1 MTNGNTEPFGVGM
14 KHETITI
21 EMKKETAVMMI
32 WLAAGMLLVLSAFF
46 LFGESNSLWEPL
58 MGAGIAG
65 GVYLTTLV
73 VYCTRPPISFRR
85 RWITIGMTALTAA
98 AAVVGWAGQKERSQW
113 QRETLLSIRTV
124 IGGGIAFHATTDILR
139 KPFEEFHAQQG
150 RVRKSLGET
159 FLARYS
165 KSKVG
170 ANIYTSESQGDS
182 LQVILERVD
191 DQKVVLV
198 VLDPIARGRDPMFRN
213 IDGRLG
219 KLQQRFFLREKG
231 LTYESEN

>member
-1 MTNGNTEPFGVGM
+1 ME
-14 KHETITI
+14 HETITI
-21 EMKKETAVMMI
+21 ELKKETAIMI
-32 WLAAGMLLVLSAFF
+32 VWLAAGVFLVVVAFF
-46 LFGESNSLWEPL
+46 LPGNSTDLWEPL
-58 MGAGIAG
+58 LFSGVAG
-65 GVYLTTLV
+65 GLYITALV
-73 VYCTRPPISFRR
+73 IYCTRPPISFRR

-98 AAVVGWAGQKERSQW
+98 AAVVGWAGQKEMSQW

>member
-1 MTNGNTEPFGVGM
+1 MEN
-14 KHETITI
+14 ETITI
-21 EMKKETAVMMI
+21 ELKRETAVLLV
-32 WLAAGMLLVLSAFF
+32 WLATGMFLVVVAFF
-46 LFGESNSLWEPL
+46 LPGNSTDLWEPL
-58 MGAGIAG
+58 AFSGVTGGIYIAA
-65 GVYLTTLV
+65 LV
-73 VYCTRPPISFRR
+73 IYCTRPPVSAPR
-85 RWITIGMTALTAA
+85 RWATIGITILTLLAAGM
-98 AAVVGWAGQKERSQW
+98 GWAGQKERSQW